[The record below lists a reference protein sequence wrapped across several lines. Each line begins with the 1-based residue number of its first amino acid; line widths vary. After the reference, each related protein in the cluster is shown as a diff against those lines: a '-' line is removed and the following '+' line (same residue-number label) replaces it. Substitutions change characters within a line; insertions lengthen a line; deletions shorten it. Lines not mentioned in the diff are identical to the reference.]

1 MGARHALNV
10 KLLVRIQT
18 PQPFLKGSADLR
30 KFKMCIRRIGA
41 SLSALLMI
49 CCMTSPSLASHNWPA
64 SPSYQEFVE
73 HHGSWYVWQ
82 KFSSYGEQGFELI
95 CHPLFEY
102 SDSNTSSFA
111 FVPYSTDSLT
121 FSYTAS
127 GTTSTKLASIP
138 YIPFGASGY
147 WSELPSFPVGSG
159 DSFSHCAY
167 VRVYPLTFGG
177 ALSSIPDIFSD
188 TSIRCYLTCA
198 FSSSGSSFSP
208 TTDDSILDDFPVFV
222 PNSIFIAGSKTDTST
237 NHTSFGLVDGAT
249 NFWATPFNGKYIELS
264 SSHTSSHTM
273 RDFAQNFTIPSSELG
288 FCFFKDPGT
297 GYHASASLFNV
308 SDLRFAA
315 TLWVPA
321 ALLPSDVEVG
331 DWISHGTMDK
341 LQEQLINDF
350 DVNSDTLKDS
360 KANFDSWQNSNTI
373 DTDVANTSLDIING
387 LMQNVGQFAFV
398 VSLLCFGAVVLRVLI
413 RKAVEG

>member
-1 MGARHALNV
+1 M
-10 KLLVRIQT
+10 
-18 PQPFLKGSADLR
+18 R
-30 KFKMCIRRIGA
+30 KFKMGIRRLGA
-41 SLSALLMI
+41 SFSALLMI
-49 CCMTSPSLASHNWPA
+49 CCFTVPALASHNWPA
-64 SPSYQEFVE
+64 SPSYQDFVR

-82 KFSSYGEQGFELI
+82 KFSSNGEPGFELI
-95 CHPLFEY
+95 CHPLIEY
-102 SDSNTSSFA
+102 QDTNTSSLS

-121 FSYTAS
+121 FSYTSS
-127 GTTSTKLASIP
+127 GTTFTKLASIP

-159 DSFSHCAY
+159 DSYSHCAY
-167 VRVYPLTFGG
+167 VRIYPVISGG

-188 TSIRCYLTCA
+188 TSIRCYLTSA
-198 FSSSGSSFSP
+198 VSSSGSSFAP

-222 PNSIFIAGSKTDTST
+222 PNSIFIAGSKTSSSTSV
-237 NHTSFGLVDGAT
+237 SGFGLVGGAS
-249 NFWATPFNGKYIELS
+249 NFWATPFNRKYVELS

-297 GYHASASLFNV
+297 GYQPYASVFNV

-315 TLWVPA
+315 SLWVPA
-321 ALLPSDVEVG
+321 ALLPSGVQVG

-341 LQEQLINDF
+341 LQDQLIEDF
-350 DVNSDTLKDS
+350 DVNSDTLKNS
-360 KANFDSWQNSNTI
+360 KNNFDSWQNSNTI
-373 DTDVANTSLDIING
+373 DTDVADTGLNIINA